1 MKITFKIHFLFFIV
15 SFLCFMTG
23 LFKDF
28 VVFTSIIFIH
38 ELGHIVT
45 GLLFKWKI
53 DKVIIFPFGGLTI
66 FNQKINTSSLEEF
79 IIAIAG
85 IIFQTVFLLLLNTN
99 NYLFI
104 KYYKIILFFNILPI
118 YPLDGS
124 KVLNIFLNKIF
135 PFKKSY
141 SLTIFI
147 SLITIFALFI
157 VMIDNFNLLLFLSIM
172 LLLTKLF
179 NYYKDIDII
188 WNKFLFERY
197 LYKIKYKKI
206 KKINNISKMFKEK
219 THVLF
224 INNNIIKEKDFLSK
238 MFDRR
243 KNLW

>member
-85 IIFQTVFLLLLNTN
+85 IAFQTIFLLLLNTN

-141 SLTIFI
+141 ILTILI
-147 SLITIFALFI
+147 SLITIFTFFI

-224 INNNIIKEKDFLSK
+224 INNNIIKEEDFLSK

-243 KNLW
+243 KNL

>member
-1 MKITFKIHFLFFIV
+1 MKITFKINFLFFIV
-15 SFLCFMTG
+15 SFLCFLTG

-45 GLLFKWKI
+45 GLFFKWKI

-85 IIFQTVFLLLLNTN
+85 IIFQTIFLLLLNTN

-141 SLTIFI
+141 SLTILI
-147 SLITIFALFI
+147 ALITIFAFFI
-157 VMIDNFNLLLFLSIM
+157 VMIDNFNLLLFLSIV

-224 INNNIIKEKDFLSK
+224 INNNIIKEEDFLSK

-243 KNLW
+243 KNL

>member
-38 ELGHIVT
+38 ELGHIIT
-45 GLLFKWKI
+45 GILFKWKI

-85 IIFQTVFLLLLNTN
+85 IAFQTIFLLLLNTN

-147 SLITIFALFI
+147 SLITIFTFFI
-157 VMIDNFNLLLFLSIM
+157 VI
-172 LLLTKLF
+172 
-179 NYYKDIDII
+179 
-188 WNKFLFERY
+188 
-197 LYKIKYKKI
+197 
-206 KKINNISKMFKEK
+206 
-219 THVLF
+219 
-224 INNNIIKEKDFLSK
+224 
-238 MFDRR
+238 
-243 KNLW
+243 